1 MDFKEKKRRHQEWV
15 QAGKEFSDVM
25 RKYSID
31 RLDDGLYTSIIMS
44 KFPDALPQCECTD
57 DGDRALGIE
66 KKSIKGG
73 QYQLRVCCRFCF
85 LQGTRNL
92 RWDEVGRDSV
102 IFIFANH
109 FVQEKK
115 EVKNGM

>member
-66 KKSIKGG
+66 KRVSKGG
-73 QYQLRVCCRFCF
+73 NISCESVVVSVSYRAHETCD
-85 LQGTRNL
+85 GTRWVGTRLFLYL
-92 RWDEVGRDSV
+92 RTTLSKR
-102 IFIFANH
+102 
-109 FVQEKK
+109 KRR
-115 EVKNGM
+115 